1 MLVDR
6 ENYWLNSEYTSWITD
21 PNDREVREERLRRK
35 RLGIK
40 PPPAPLLPPVAM
52 RPPDLAELRRSQYDT
67 ALAEYSTA
75 NAPIRPGSGGD
86 IKAGSVR
93 ELLQILDARDRAR

>member
-6 ENYWLNSEYTSWITD
+6 ENYWLNSEYASWVTD
-21 PNDREVREERLRRK
+21 PNDREVKEERLRRQ

-40 PPPAPLLPPVAM
+40 PPPMPLLPPVAL
-52 RPPDLAELRRSQYDT
+52 RPPDLAQLRLSQYDT
-67 ALAEYSTA
+67 AVSTHMSTTA
-75 NAPIRPGSGGD
+75 TSRSAGGGD

-93 ELLQILDARDRAR
+93 ELLQILDARDRNR